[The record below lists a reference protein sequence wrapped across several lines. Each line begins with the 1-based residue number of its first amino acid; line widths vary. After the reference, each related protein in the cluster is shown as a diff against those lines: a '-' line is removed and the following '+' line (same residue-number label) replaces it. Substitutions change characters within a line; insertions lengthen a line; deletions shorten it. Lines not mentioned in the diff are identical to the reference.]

1 MKGYEMKNYH
11 STDTVSRV
19 NMSQSVTGEE
29 LLDALFQ
36 LKVVARYRIPPLG
49 FKKGQAVG
57 PRDKAAQLIILRWLV
72 EKYPDSLL
80 PSLMME
86 KDPTATCRVFN
97 EFLDGRRNFDST
109 REEFCMQARELGH
122 EATLVE
128 VLSTM
133 QLLDEALFVLN
144 SSLLAAE
151 SPTNMSS

>member
-1 MKGYEMKNYH
+1 MKSYH
-11 STDTVSRV
+11 SLDTVSRV
-19 NMSQSVTGEE
+19 NMSHSITGEE
-29 LLDALFQ
+29 FLDALFQ

-86 KDPTATCRVFN
+86 KDPTATRRVFN
-97 EFLDGRRNFDST
+97 QFLDGRRNFEST
-109 REEFCMQARELGH
+109 LEEFCMQARELGH
-122 EATLVE
+122 EATLAE
-128 VLSTM
+128 ISTTS

-144 SSLLAAE
+144 YSLLTAE
-151 SPTNMSS
+151 SPTNTSS